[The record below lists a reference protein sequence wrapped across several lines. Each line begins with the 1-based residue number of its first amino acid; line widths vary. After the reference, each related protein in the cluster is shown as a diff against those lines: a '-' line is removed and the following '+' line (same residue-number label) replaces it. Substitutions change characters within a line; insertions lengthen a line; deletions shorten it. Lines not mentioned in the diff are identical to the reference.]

1 MNENVT
7 RLQHGEKEIILIA
20 TAHVSRESADL
31 VKRVIEGER
40 PDSVCIEL
48 DHERYNNLQ
57 NPRAWEVRDIRKAI
71 KAKKAGLFLTNLVL
85 SSYQKKIASKLNTTL
100 GGDMIQGIESA
111 KSIGA
116 TLVLADRNIRITFLH
131 IWQTLNLWEKAKL
144 IASLLFSFSK
154 DTNISDQDL
163 QELLQEDMLDSLL
176 IDMHTRFPKI
186 GDVLITERDQYLAM
200 RIMAAP
206 GKKIVAVLG
215 AAHVPGVKQEIEW
228 GREKAPRT

>member
-57 NPRAWEVRDIRKAI
+57 NPRAWEARDIRKAI
-71 KAKKAGLFLTNLVL
+71 KAKKAGLFLTNLIL

-100 GGDMIQGIESA
+100 GSDMIQGIESA

-116 TLVLADRNIRITFLH
+116 TLVLADRNIRITFLR
-131 IWQTLNLWEKAKL
+131 IWQKLNLWEKAKV

-176 IDMHTRFPKI
+176 TDMRTRLPKI